1 MGLRR
6 TTQPVGEPVSLEEAK
21 LHLRVDH
28 DDEDDRIKSLIVT
41 ARMDAE
47 RRLRRTL
54 LLSGWTLTCDDFGA
68 LYELPMAPLV
78 AVTSIAYVDAMGAP
92 QVLAPT
98 AYRVDPT
105 SEPGRVV
112 RVSQW
117 PFTARQPAA
126 VTVIY
131 TAGYAVAADV
141 PAPIRQWILLAV
153 GDLYAN
159 REASA
164 ERPKVPQDF
173 ADRLL
178 DPYKIWG

>member
-6 TTQPVGEPVSLEEAK
+6 TTQPTSEPVSLEEAK

-28 DDEDDRIKSLIVT
+28 DDEDARIKSLILT
-41 ARMDAE
+41 ARMTAE
-47 RRLRRTL
+47 RRLQRTL
-54 LLSGWTLTCDDFGA
+54 LLSGWTLTCDDFGT

-78 AVTSIAYVDAMGAP
+78 AVTSIGYVDADGTA

-98 AYRVDPT
+98 AYRVDLT

-112 RVSQW
+112 CVGQW

-131 TAGYAVAADV
+131 TAGYALAADV
-141 PAPIRQWILLAV
+141 PEPIRQWILLAV

-164 ERPKVPQDF
+164 ERPQVPQNF
-173 ADRLL
+173 ADCLL
-178 DPYKIWG
+178 YPHKIWG

>member
-6 TTQPVGEPVSLEEAK
+6 TTQPAGEPVSLEEAK

-28 DDEDDRIKSLIVT
+28 DDEDVRIESLILT
-41 ARMDAE
+41 ARMAAE
-47 RRLRRTL
+47 KRLQRTL

-78 AVTSIAYVDAMGAP
+78 AVTSIGYADCAGAP
-92 QVLAPT
+92 QVLSPT
-98 AYRVDPT
+98 AYCVDPT

-112 RVSQW
+112 RVGPW
-117 PFTARQPAA
+117 PCTARQPAA

-131 TAGYAVAADV
+131 TAGYAAAADV
-141 PAPIRQWILLAV
+141 PEPIRQWILLAV

-164 ERPKVPQDF
+164 ERPQVPQDF